1 VGQLYPWFAVT
12 GQLIFG
18 KELVGY
24 VSTKQLH
31 GVPGVQMYFILENLR
46 KKGDNISVDWSKK
59 NPTSLILS
67 RALWLAEQI
76 QPPLFF

>member
-1 VGQLYPWFAVT
+1 MGQLYPWFAVT

-24 VSTKQLH
+24 VSTK
-31 GVPGVQMYFILENLR
+31 VNFRCNLSWKISER
-46 KKGDNISVDWSKK
+46 KETKSVLIGQKK
-59 NPTSLILS
+59 PTSLILS